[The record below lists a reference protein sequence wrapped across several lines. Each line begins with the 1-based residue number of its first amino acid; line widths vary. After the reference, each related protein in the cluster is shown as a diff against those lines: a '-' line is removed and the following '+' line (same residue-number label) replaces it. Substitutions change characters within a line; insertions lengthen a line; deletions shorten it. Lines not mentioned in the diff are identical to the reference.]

1 VGAWRLNA
9 TFIALQRGGDNMSP
23 NAACDGRL
31 PAAIPHMAM
40 PEHGSITVL
49 QRTRMTL
56 ANSATWPPFAAM
68 LLAPLA
74 PALAQTAQAP
84 HPETAAHGAAQANV
98 EQPSHEPD
106 EAPLPLEGP
115 QPEVRAGDIVVTG
128 TRMAGQVEAPQKP
141 VETLDEEDIAAYG
154 AASVG
159 DLLDALGPETGTG
172 RGRGSGA
179 PVILVNGQRVASFRE
194 IHDYPPEAIR
204 RVEILPEEVALRYGY
219 PPNQRVVN
227 FILKDRFR
235 SHTVTASGSTP
246 DRGGTVTGQGQG
258 TLLRIDG
265 NARLNVSLK
274 ANRTTAMSEAERGVS
289 EPLLPLPVDAIA
301 RVAGDPDPAAARTLV
316 AAGSDVLANA
326 TWTLGLGKGAGTGSL
341 ALNGSFERQ
350 TSDGLSGLNSVVLV
364 GQDGTT
370 ALRYLPGA
378 LVRQVR
384 TSTAKAGA
392 SLNLPLGQW
401 QLSATVDGSHADST
415 TLSDGR
421 ADTRG
426 LKAAALAGA
435 LSPTGP
441 LPAIAPG
448 DRDRARAVTDS
459 VTSLITLTGRP
470 LHLPAGDATLTVK
483 GGFAWTGLSA
493 EDSRAAG
500 GNGKLRR
507 GDGSLGVNLG
517 LPLTSR
523 RGDFGAGLG
532 DLTLNL
538 SGGLDQLSDFG
549 RLTDWSAGLT
559 WGVTEKLS
567 LQASYIVDQAA
578 PSLFQLGA
586 PVAVSSNV
594 PVYDFST
601 GQTVLVTATSGGN
614 AGLARQQQRDV
625 KLGLNWTL
633 PGAGRS
639 NLIVEYFDNRSSDV
653 SVAFPLLTPAVEA
666 AYGRVVRDRAS
677 GAIVSID
684 QRPVTLASQHESR
697 LRWGV
702 NLNGGLGKQ
711 ATGGGRFGGA
721 GMHGGGMPGGGRG
734 PRREGRWN
742 VALYH
747 TVQFTDRVVLAPGT
761 AELDLLGGDALA
773 GSGGVARH
781 SLELEAGAYFKGLGL
796 RLNGNWA
803 APSRVSPAGLPPQ
816 LSAERALRFGSV
828 TKLNLRLFVDLG
840 QQQRLVE
847 RAPFF
852 NGARVSLTV
861 NNLLGSR
868 QRVTDGNGRVPTAYQ
883 PDLVDPIG
891 RVFALE
897 FRKLF

>member
-1 VGAWRLNA
+1 
-9 TFIALQRGGDNMSP
+9 MK
-23 NAACDGRL
+23 
-31 PAAIPHMAM
+31 PA
-40 PEHGSITVL
+40 
-49 QRTRMTL
+49 TL
-56 ANSATWPPFAAM
+56 ASWPPIAVM
-68 LLAPLA
+68 LLVPLA
-74 PALAQTAQAP
+74 PALAQTPSSRPASAEQHAP
-84 HPETAAHGAAQANV
+84 HPAGQQPEREPEEAGPPV
-98 EQPSHEPD
+98 EEP
-106 EAPLPLEGP
+106 A
-115 QPEVRAGDIVVTG
+115 PEVRAGDIVVTA
-128 TRMAGQVEAPQKP
+128 RRLPGQVDAPQKP

-154 AASVG
+154 ASSVG

-219 PPNQRVVN
+219 PPDQRVVN
-227 FILKDRFR
+227 FILKDHFR
-235 SHTVTASGSTP
+235 SHTVAASGSTP

-258 TLLRIDG
+258 SLLRIDG
-265 NARLNVSLK
+265 NARLNLSLK

-289 EPLLPLPVDAIA
+289 EPLPPLPADAII

-316 AAGSDVLANA
+316 ASGSDVLANA

-350 TSDGLSGLNSVVLV
+350 TSDGLSGLTSVVLV

-415 TLSDGR
+415 TLSDSR

-459 VTSLITLTGRP
+459 VTSLVTLTGRP

-483 GGFAWTGLSA
+483 GGFAWTGLAA
-493 EDSRAAG
+493 EDSRATAG
-500 GNGKLRR
+500 SGKLRR

-567 LQASYIVDQAA
+567 LQASYIVDQAP

-601 GQTVLVTATSGGN
+601 GQTVLVTTTSGGN

-666 AYGRVVRDRAS
+666 AYPGRVVRDRVS

-711 ATGGGRFGGA
+711 MTGGGRFGGA
-721 GMHGGGMPGGGRG
+721 GMHGGGMAGGGMAGGGRG

-747 TVQFTDRVVLAPGT
+747 TMQFTDRVLLAPGT

-803 APSRVSPAGLPPQ
+803 APSRVSPRGLP
-816 LSAERALRFGSV
+816 AERALRFGSV
-828 TKLNLRLFVDLG
+828 TKLNLRLFADLG

-847 RAPFF
+847 KAPFF
-852 NGARVSLTV
+852 KGARVSLSV
-861 NNLLGSR
+861 NNVLGSR
-868 QRVTDGNGRVPTAYQ
+868 QRVTDGSGQVPTAYQ
-883 PDLVDPIG
+883 PDLVDPLG

>member
-1 VGAWRLNA
+1 MRL
-9 TFIALQRGGDNMSP
+9 
-23 NAACDGRL
+23 
-31 PAAIPHMAM
+31 
-40 PEHGSITVL
+40 V
-49 QRTRMTL
+49 
-56 ANSATWPPFAAM
+56 NSATWPVAAA
-68 LLAPLA
+68 LLAPVA
-74 PALAQTAQAP
+74 PAMAQSAP
-84 HPETAAHGAAQANV
+84 VPQPGIAAHGPVQAGGG
-98 EQPSHEPD
+98 QPGREPD
-106 EAPLPLEGP
+106 EAVVPADEAP
-115 QPEVRAGDIVVTG
+115 PEVRAGDIVVTG

-141 VETLDEEDIAAYG
+141 VDTLDEEDIAAYG

-227 FILKDRFR
+227 FILKDHFR

-258 TLLRIDG
+258 SLLRLDG
-265 NARLNVSLK
+265 NARLNLSLK
-274 ANRTTAMSEAERGVS
+274 ASRTTAMTEAERAVA
-289 EPLLPLPVDAIA
+289 EPLPTLPDDAIV
-301 RVAGDPDPAAARTLV
+301 RVAGDSDPTLARTLV
-316 AAGSDVLANA
+316 AGLSDLLANG
-326 TWTLGLGKGAGTGSL
+326 TWTRGLGKGAGSGSL
-341 ALNGSFERQ
+341 ALNGSFERV
-350 TSDGLSGLNSVVLV
+350 TSEGLSGLNSVVLV

-401 QLSATVDGSHADST
+401 QLSATVDGSHSDST
-415 TLSDGR
+415 TLSDDR
-421 ADTRG
+421 ADTGSLRD
-426 LKAAALAGA
+426 AALAGS
-435 LSPTGP
+435 LSPVGP

-459 VTSLITLTGRP
+459 VTSLVTLTGHP
-470 LHLPAGDATLTVK
+470 LRLPAGEATLTLK
-483 GGFAWTGLSA
+483 GGFAWTGLAA
-493 EDSRAAG
+493 EDTRTLAG
-500 GNGKLRR
+500 SGSLKR

-517 LPLTSR
+517 VPLTSR

-538 SGGLDQLSDFG
+538 SGGLNHLSDFG

-559 WGVTEKLS
+559 WGLTEKLD
-567 LQASYIVDQAA
+567 LQASYIVNQAA
-578 PSLFQLGA
+578 PSLAQLGN

-594 PVYDFST
+594 PVYDFVT
-601 GQTVLVTATSGGN
+601 GRTVLVTTTSGGN
-614 AGLARQQQRDV
+614 DTLARQQQRDV

-633 PGAGRS
+633 PLPPGWNMGRS
-639 NLIVEYFDNRSSDV
+639 KLIVEYFDNRSSDV

-666 AYGRVVRDRAS
+666 AYPGRVVRDPVS

-684 QRPVTLASQHESR
+684 QRPVSLASQHESR

-702 NLNGGLGKQ
+702 NLGGGLGREV
-711 ATGGGRFGGA
+711 TGGGRFGGA
-721 GMHGGGMPGGGRG
+721 AGGGHGGGGQGPRG

-742 VALYH
+742 LALYH
-747 TVQFTDRVVLAPGT
+747 TVQFSDRVLLASGT
-761 AELDLLGGDALA
+761 PELDLLAGDALA
-773 GSGGVARH
+773 GTGGVARH
-781 SLELEAGAYFKGLGL
+781 SLELEGGAYFKGLGL
-796 RLNGNWA
+796 RLNGSWA
-803 APSRVSPAGLPPQ
+803 APTRVAPAGLP
-816 LSAERALRFGSV
+816 AERALRFGSV
-828 TKLNLRLFVDLG
+828 TRLNLRLFADLG
-840 QQQRLVE
+840 QQRRLVE
-847 RAPFF
+847 ASPFF
-852 NGARVSLTV
+852 KGARVSLQV

-868 QRVTDGNGRVPTAYQ
+868 QRVTDGNGRVPAAYQ
-883 PDLVDPIG
+883 PELVDPLG

-897 FRKLF
+897 VRKLF